1 MLTATYLALGRA
13 VEQDSLRQMVAPSEW
28 ALERQAGSR
37 KAAEETILDSEWF
50 GSLASILVDRVTQG
64 DQPL

>member
-28 ALERQAGSR
+28 ALEGQAGSR
-37 KAAEETILDSEWF
+37 KTAEETILDSEWF
-50 GSLASILVDRVTQG
+50 GSLASVLVDRVTQG
-64 DQPL
+64 NQLL